1 MCREDVEEEEEVKKE
16 LRGKFYTPSP
26 EVGIN
31 NYNHTNPV
39 SFNMHL
45 VKDDCGNIETKEFI
59 ANDAVIRSVA

>member
-1 MCREDVEEEEEVKKE
+1 MKKE

-39 SFNMHL
+39 SFNMQW
-45 VKDDCGNIETKEFI
+45 VKDEYGNIETKEVI
-59 ANDAVIRSVA
+59 ANDTFIRFVAKKSHTQHCSS